1 MCKEWKRKYVQGESC
16 TGVVVRK
23 NLLNLEHNINWQ
35 HSGYDVEL
43 LPRKP
48 RFDSPE
54 KLNIFSFI
62 VTKLTCKNDGGGESQ
77 GCVQVVSAASF
88 RMRGIEDVG
97 TVELVFVGG
106 LLLLPVW
113 RSLGDGF
120 TGKGQFDVWVVR
132 AGT

>member
-1 MCKEWKRKYVQGESC
+1 MA
-16 TGVVVRK
+16 
-23 NLLNLEHNINWQ
+23 
-35 HSGYDVEL
+35 
-43 LPRKP
+43 
-48 RFDSPE
+48 
-54 KLNIFSFI
+54 
-62 VTKLTCKNDGGGESQ
+62 
-77 GCVQVVSAASF
+77 SAASF
-88 RMRGIEDVG
+88 RMRGIEGVG